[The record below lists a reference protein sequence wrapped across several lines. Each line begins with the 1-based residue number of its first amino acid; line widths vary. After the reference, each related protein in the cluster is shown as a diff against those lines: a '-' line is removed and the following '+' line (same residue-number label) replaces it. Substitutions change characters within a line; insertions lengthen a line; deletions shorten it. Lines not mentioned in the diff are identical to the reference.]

1 MVFPECSRNL
11 FKVTAS
17 RAHWQIKNEVFHF
30 DSAEAPRN
38 LSKVTIKKNLPTM
51 LWIDSYIVDLQR
63 IDILMLPPHLRHREI

>member
-30 DSAEAPRN
+30 DIAEAPRN